1 MQQDD
6 ATPINSNRIFFTL
19 IQGIVDDNDS
29 CKAWEA
35 HCQRH
40 FQKRLPN
47 NGENWRD
54 LFYRC
59 ERERDSKIEKITKKI
74 KKHEKK
80 ATPARQARI
89 VDQQLPGGK
98 SRAISSKTVITKTVK
113 NHIPTGSSL
122 NQSTKTSSSQP
133 SSSNV
138 VIGREIIASNGSKLK
153 PKTAPLMQKSMM
165 LFKSR
170 FRR

>member
-1 MQQDD
+1 M
-6 ATPINSNRIFFTL
+6 
-19 IQGIVDDNDS
+19 
-29 CKAWEA
+29 

-40 FQKRLPN
+40 FQNRLPKP
-47 NGENWRD
+47 GENWRD

-89 VDQQLPGGK
+89 VEQQLPGGK
-98 SRAISSKTVITKTVK
+98 SRATSTKTVITKTVK
-113 NHIPTGSSL
+113 NHIATSS
-122 NQSTKTSSSQP
+122 SSRSSSSQP
-133 SSSNV
+133 SSSNI
-138 VIGREIIASNGSKLK
+138 VIGRETIASNGSKLK